1 MLHVGVD
8 LIKPDLLTTLALD
21 FLEPDGAVGLVRHGW
36 LRGRRLVLL
45 VVVERV
51 AAVVSVGRASGTG
64 AAGAGPLGV
73 EERGGAGAGV
83 RPVGGGRRGGWG
95 RVLLTRLPSAS
106 AVSTALPPRGERLP
120 GVHRQHNHQQQ
131 TQERDTHDCEPVSSP
146 H

>member
-1 MLHVGVD
+1 MQHVGVD

-21 FLEPDGAVGLVRHGW
+21 FLEPEGTVGLVRHGW

-51 AAVVSVGRASGTG
+51 AAVVSVGRSSDAG

-73 EERGGAGAGV
+73 EERGAGAGV
-83 RPVGGGRRGGWG
+83 RPVGGGRRGGGG

-106 AVSTALPPRGERLP
+106 AVPTALPPRGERLP